1 MAGLYD
7 ELLVLLHGIWSRRW
21 VALGVAW
28 GLCMLGWLGVALIPN
43 SYQSKARVYVNTQ
56 SLLEDKV
63 GITQVQSQQDLDRVR
78 STLASAE
85 NLEKVVRDTD
95 LSQSVSGPRDIAAK
109 ITALRENITVMA
121 QADPSMIDISAISAD
136 SGLSDGANARIAQ
149 QVVQKLIDIFQEE
162 NLSGDRNQTKQS
174 LAFLDQ
180 QIAARGK
187 QLEAADQR
195 RVEFAQRYIGLLP
208 GAGSI
213 SQRMDAARAEISNI
227 DSQLVQAQ
235 SALSA
240 MNGQLAGTPATLP
253 GVGASGGVSPLAQA
267 QSNLASMRARGWTA
281 NHPDVIAA
289 QREVDALRKSG
300 GGGSAGGAG
309 STPNPAYLS
318 IKSMQ
323 AERAATVQA
332 LSTRKAQLQGDLNT
346 MMSKQVNEPGVAS
359 EQEKIESDYA
369 ALKAQYDKLAAD
381 REEIR
386 LRGDVKTETGSVQF
400 RVIQPPSTP
409 TAPSAP
415 NRPLLLLGVL
425 ILGIGAGVGV
435 AFALGQL
442 KGTFPTA
449 ARLEKALGLPVAGS
463 ISQTVSAAQVAVE
476 KQRMKW
482 FAGASGGLAAVCLLL
497 IVVEFVQRGMA

>member
-7 ELLVLLHGIWSRRW
+7 ELLVLLHGIWNRRW
-21 VALGVAW
+21 VALAVAW
-28 GLCMLGWLGVALIPN
+28 GVAMLGWLGVALIPN

-56 SLLEDKV
+56 SLLEDRM
-63 GITQVQSQQDLDRVR
+63 GITQVQSQQDLDRLR

-85 NLEKVVRDTD
+85 NLEKVVRGTD

-109 ITALRENITVMA
+109 ITTLRENISVMA

-136 SGLSDGANARIAQ
+136 SSLSDGANARIAQ

-162 NLSGDRNQTKQS
+162 NLSGDRRETKQS

-180 QIAARGK
+180 QIAGRAK

-195 RVEFAQRYIGLLP
+195 RIEFAQRYAGLLP

-213 SQRMDAARAEISNI
+213 SQRMDAARMEINNI

-240 MNGQLAGTPATLP
+240 MNGQLAGTPQTLP
-253 GVGASGGVSPLAQA
+253 GVGASGGPSALAQA
-267 QSNLASMRARGWTA
+267 QANLASMKARGWTN

-289 QREVDALRKSG
+289 QREVEALRKSG
-300 GGGSAGGAG
+300 GGDSASGGG
-309 STPNPAYLS
+309 TPNPAYLS

-323 AERAATVQA
+323 AERAATVEALQA
-332 LSTRKAQLQGDLNT
+332 RKAQLQADLNA
-346 MMSKQVNEPGVAS
+346 MMSRQVDEPGIAS
-359 EQEKIESDYA
+359 EQEKLDRDYEV
-369 ALKAQYDKLAAD
+369 LKTQYDKLLAD

-386 LRGDVKTETGSVQF
+386 LRGEVKTETGAVQF

-409 TAPSAP
+409 TAPTAP

-425 ILGIGAGVGV
+425 VLAIAAGIGV

-442 KGTFPTA
+442 KGSFSTA
-449 ARLEKALGLPVAGS
+449 ARLERAIGLPVAGS
-463 ISQTVSAAQVAVE
+463 ISQVRSAAQQAVE

-482 FAGASGGLAAVCLLL
+482 FAAASGGLAGVCLLL
-497 IVVEFVQRGMA
+497 IAVEFVQRGMA

>member
-7 ELLVLLHGIWSRRW
+7 ELLVLWHGIWNRRW
-21 VALGVAW
+21 VALAVAW
-28 GLCMLGWLGVALIPN
+28 GVAMLGWLGVALIPN

-56 SLLEDKV
+56 SLLEDRM
-63 GITQVQSQQDLDRVR
+63 GITQVQSQQDLDRLR

-85 NLEKVVRDTD
+85 NLEKVVRGTD
-95 LSQSVSGPRDIAAK
+95 LSQTVSGPRDIAAK
-109 ITALRENITVMA
+109 ITTLRENITVMA

-136 SGLSDGANARIAQ
+136 SSLSDGANARIAQ

-162 NLSGDRNQTKQS
+162 NLSGDRRETKQS

-180 QIAARGK
+180 QIAGRAK

-195 RVEFAQRYIGLLP
+195 RIEFAQRYAGLLP

-213 SQRMDAARAEISNI
+213 SQRMDAARMEINNI

-235 SALSA
+235 SALTA
-240 MNGQLAGTPATLP
+240 MNGQLAGTPQTLP
-253 GVGASGGVSPLAQA
+253 GVGASGGPSALAQA
-267 QSNLASMRARGWTA
+267 QANLASMKARGWT
-281 NHPDVIAA
+281 NSHPDVIAA

-300 GGGSAGGAG
+300 GGSASGGG
-309 STPNPAYLS
+309 GTPNPAYLS

-332 LSTRKAQLQGDLNT
+332 LQARKAQLQADLNA
-346 MMSKQVNEPGVAS
+346 MMSRQVDEPGIAS
-359 EQEKIESDYA
+359 EQEKLDRDYEV
-369 ALKAQYDKLAAD
+369 LKTQYDKLLAD

-386 LRGDVKTETGSVQF
+386 LRGEVKTETGAVQF

-409 TAPSAP
+409 TAPTAP

-425 ILGIGAGVGV
+425 VLAIAAGIGV

-442 KGTFPTA
+442 KGSFSTA
-449 ARLEKALGLPVAGS
+449 ARLERAIGLPVAGS
-463 ISQTVSAAQVAVE
+463 ISQVRSAAQQAVE

-482 FAGASGGLAAVCLLL
+482 FAAASGGLAGVCLLL
-497 IVVEFVQRGMA
+497 IAVEFVQRGMA

>member
-7 ELLVLLHGIWSRRW
+7 ELLVLLHGIWNRRW
-21 VALGVAW
+21 VALAVAW
-28 GLCMLGWLGVALIPN
+28 GVAMLGWLGVALIPN

-56 SLLEDKV
+56 SLLEDRM
-63 GITQVQSQQDLDRVR
+63 GITQVQSQQDLDRLR

-85 NLEKVVRDTD
+85 NLEKVVRGTD
-95 LSQSVSGPRDIAAK
+95 LSQTVSGQRDIAAK
-109 ITALRENITVMA
+109 ITTLRENISVMA

-136 SGLSDGANARIAQ
+136 SSLSDGANARIAQ

-162 NLSGDRNQTKQS
+162 NLSGDRRETKQS

-180 QIAARGK
+180 QIAGRAK

-195 RVEFAQRYIGLLP
+195 RIEFAQRYAGLLP

-213 SQRMDAARAEISNI
+213 SQRMDAARMEINNI

-240 MNGQLAGTPATLP
+240 MNGQLAGTPQTLP
-253 GVGASGGVSPLAQA
+253 GVGASGGPSALAQA
-267 QSNLASMRARGWTA
+267 QANLASMKARGWT
-281 NHPDVIAA
+281 NSHPDVIAA
-289 QREVDALRKSG
+289 QREVEALRKSG
-300 GGGSAGGAG
+300 GGSASGGG
-309 STPNPAYLS
+309 GTPNPAYLS

-332 LSTRKAQLQGDLNT
+332 LQARKAQLQADLNA
-346 MMSKQVNEPGVAS
+346 MMSRQVDEPGIAS
-359 EQEKIESDYA
+359 EQEKLDRDYEV
-369 ALKAQYDKLAAD
+369 LKTQYDKLLAD

-386 LRGDVKTETGSVQF
+386 LRGEVKTETGAVQF

-409 TAPSAP
+409 TAPTAP

-425 ILGIGAGVGV
+425 VLAIAAGIGV

-442 KGTFPTA
+442 KGSFSTA
-449 ARLEKALGLPVAGS
+449 ARLERAIGLPVAGS
-463 ISQTVSAAQVAVE
+463 ISQVRSAAQQAVE

-482 FAGASGGLAAVCLLL
+482 FAAASGGLAGVCLLL
-497 IVVEFVQRGMA
+497 IAVEFVQRGMA

>member
-21 VALGVAW
+21 VALAVAW
-28 GLCMLGWLGVALIPN
+28 GVCMLGWLGVALIPN
-43 SYQSKARVYVNTQ
+43 AYQSKARVYVNTQ
-56 SLLEDKV
+56 SLREDKV
-63 GITQVQSQQDLDRVR
+63 GITQVQYQQDKDPVR
-78 STLASAE
+78 LTLASAE

-109 ITALRENITVMA
+109 ITKLRENITVMA

-253 GVGASGGVSPLAQA
+253 GMTASGGASPLAQA
-267 QSNLASMRARGWTA
+267 QANLASMKARGWTA

-289 QREVDALRKSG
+289 QREVDAIRKAG
-300 GGGSAGGAG
+300 GGAAAAAG

-323 AERAATVQA
+323 ADRAATVQA

-346 MMSKQVNEPGVAS
+346 MMSRQVNEPGVAS

-425 ILGIGAGVGV
+425 ILGVGAGIGV

-449 ARLEKALGLPVAGS
+449 ARLEKAIGLPVVGS
-463 ISQTVSAAQVAVE
+463 ISQTVSVAQVAIDR
-476 KQRMKW
+476 QRMKW

>member
-7 ELLVLLHGIWSRRW
+7 ELLVLLHGIWNRRW
-21 VALGVAW
+21 VALAVAW
-28 GLCMLGWLGVALIPN
+28 GVAMLGWLGVALIPN

-56 SLLEDKV
+56 SLLEDRM
-63 GITQVQSQQDLDRVR
+63 GITQVQSQQDLDRLR

-85 NLEKVVRDTD
+85 NLEKVVRGTD

-109 ITALRENITVMA
+109 ITTLRENISVMA

-136 SGLSDGANARIAQ
+136 SSLSDGANARIAQ

-162 NLSGDRNQTKQS
+162 NLSGDRRETKQS

-180 QIAARGK
+180 QIAGRAK

-195 RVEFAQRYIGLLP
+195 RIEFAQRYAGLLP

-213 SQRMDAARAEISNI
+213 SQRMDAARMEINTI

-240 MNGQLAGTPATLP
+240 MNGQLAGTPQTLP
-253 GVGASGGVSPLAQA
+253 GVGASGGPSALAQA
-267 QSNLASMRARGWTA
+267 QANLASMKARGWT
-281 NHPDVIAA
+281 NSHPDVIAA
-289 QREVDALRKSG
+289 QREVEALRKSG
-300 GGGSAGGAG
+300 GGSAGGG
-309 STPNPAYLS
+309 GTPNPAYLS

-332 LSTRKAQLQGDLNT
+332 LQARKAQLQADLNA
-346 MMSKQVNEPGVAS
+346 MMSRQVDEPGIAS
-359 EQEKIESDYA
+359 EQEKLDRDYEV
-369 ALKAQYDKLAAD
+369 LKTQYDKLLAD

-386 LRGDVKTETGSVQF
+386 LRGEVKTETGAVQF

-409 TAPSAP
+409 TAPTAP

-425 ILGIGAGVGV
+425 VLAIAAGIGV

-442 KGTFPTA
+442 KGSFSTA
-449 ARLEKALGLPVAGS
+449 ARLERAIGLPVAGS
-463 ISQTVSAAQVAVE
+463 ISQVRSAAQQAVE

-482 FAGASGGLAAVCLLL
+482 FAAASGGLAGVCLLL
-497 IVVEFVQRGMA
+497 IAVEFVQRGMA

>member
-1 MAGLYD
+1 M
-7 ELLVLLHGIWSRRW
+7 
-21 VALGVAW
+21 
-28 GLCMLGWLGVALIPN
+28 
-43 SYQSKARVYVNTQ
+43 
-56 SLLEDKV
+56 

-78 STLASAE
+78 NTLASAE
-85 NLEKVVRDTD
+85 NLEKVVRNTD

-109 ITALRENITVMA
+109 ITKLRENITVMA

-136 SGLSDGANARIAQ
+136 SSLSDGANARISQ
-149 QVVQKLIDIFQEE
+149 QIVQKLIDIFQEE
-162 NLSGDRNQTKQS
+162 NLSGDRNETKQS

-195 RVEFAQRYIGLLP
+195 RVEFAQRYVGLLP

-213 SQRMDAARAEISNI
+213 SQRMDAARQEINTI

-240 MNGQLAGTPATLP
+240 MNGQLAGTPQSLP
-253 GVGASGGVSPLAQA
+253 GVGPSGGPSALGQAQA
-267 QSNLASMRARGWTA
+267 NLAAMRARGWTA
-281 NHPDVIAA
+281 QHPDVIAA

-300 GGGSAGGAG
+300 GGASSGGG
-309 STPNPAYLS
+309 GTPNPAYLS

-332 LSTRKAQLQGDLNT
+332 LSTRKAQLQADLNT
-346 MMSKQVNEPGVAS
+346 MMAKQVDEPGIAS
-359 EQEKIESDYA
+359 EQEKLDRDYEV
-369 ALKAQYDKLAAD
+369 LKPQYDKLLAD

-386 LRGDVKTETGSVQF
+386 LRGEVKTETGSVQF
-400 RVIQPPSTP
+400 RVINPPSMP
-409 TAPSAP
+409 TAPAAP
-415 NRPLLLLGVL
+415 NRPLLLLAVL
-425 ILGIGAGVGV
+425 VLGIGAGVGV
-435 AFALGQL
+435 AFAMGQL

-449 ARLEKALGLPVAGS
+449 ARLERAIGLPVAGS
-463 ISQTVSAAQVAVE
+463 ISQTISAAQVAID

>member
-7 ELLVLLHGIWSRRW
+7 ELLILAHGIWSRRW

-28 GLCMLGWLGVALIPN
+28 GVCMLGWLGVALIPN

-78 STLASAE
+78 NTLTSAE
-85 NLEKVVRDTD
+85 NLEKVVRSTD

-109 ITALRENITVMA
+109 ITKLRENITVMA

-136 SGLSDGANARIAQ
+136 SSLSDGANARIAQ

-162 NLSGDRNQTKQS
+162 NLSGDRNETKQS

-180 QIAARGK
+180 QIAGRAK

-195 RVEFAQRYIGLLP
+195 RVEFAQRYVGLLP

-213 SQRMDAARAEISNI
+213 SQRMDAARMEINTI

-240 MNGQLAGTPATLP
+240 MNGQLAGTPQTLP
-253 GVGASGGVSPLAQA
+253 GVSASGGASPLAQA
-267 QSNLASMRARGWTA
+267 QANLASMRARGWTA
-281 NHPDVIAA
+281 SHPDVIAA
-289 QREVDALRKSG
+289 QREVDALRRA
-300 GGGSAGGAG
+300 GGGSAGGG
-309 STPNPAYLS
+309 GTPNPAYQS

-332 LSTRKAQLQGDLNT
+332 LGTRKAQLQADLNA
-346 MMSKQVNEPGVAS
+346 MMARQVDEPGIAS
-359 EQEKIESDYA
+359 EQEKLDRDYEV
-369 ALKAQYDKLAAD
+369 LKTQYDKLLAD

-386 LRGDVKTETGSVQF
+386 LRGEVKTETGSVQF

-425 ILGIGAGVGV
+425 VLGIAAGVGV

-463 ISQTVSAAQVAVE
+463 ISQAVSAAQTAVE
-476 KQRMKW
+476 KQRLKW

>member
-7 ELLVLLHGIWSRRW
+7 ELLVLWHGIWNRRW
-21 VALGVAW
+21 VALAVAW
-28 GLCMLGWLGVALIPN
+28 GVAMLGWLGVALIPN

-56 SLLEDKV
+56 SLLEDRM
-63 GITQVQSQQDLDRVR
+63 GITQVQSQQDLDRLR

-85 NLEKVVRDTD
+85 NLEKVVRGTD
-95 LSQSVSGPRDIAAK
+95 LSQTVSGPRDIAAK
-109 ITALRENITVMA
+109 ITTLRENITVMA

-136 SGLSDGANARIAQ
+136 SSLSDGANARIAQ

-162 NLSGDRNQTKQS
+162 NLSGDRRETKQS

-180 QIAARGK
+180 QIAGRAK

-195 RVEFAQRYIGLLP
+195 RIEFAQRYAGLLP

-213 SQRMDAARAEISNI
+213 SQRMDAARMEINTI

-235 SALSA
+235 SALTA
-240 MNGQLAGTPATLP
+240 MNGQLAGTPQTLP
-253 GVGASGGVSPLAQA
+253 GVGASGGPSALAQA
-267 QSNLASMRARGWTA
+267 QANLASMKARGWT
-281 NHPDVIAA
+281 NSHPDVIAA

-300 GGGSAGGAG
+300 GGSASGGG
-309 STPNPAYLS
+309 GTPNPAYLS

-332 LSTRKAQLQGDLNT
+332 LQARKAQLQADLNA
-346 MMSKQVNEPGVAS
+346 MMSRQVDEPGIAS
-359 EQEKIESDYA
+359 EQEKLDRDYEV
-369 ALKAQYDKLAAD
+369 LKTQYDKLLAD

-386 LRGDVKTETGSVQF
+386 LRGEVKTETGAVQF

-409 TAPSAP
+409 TAPTAP

-425 ILGIGAGVGV
+425 VLAIAAGLGV

-442 KGTFPTA
+442 KGSFSTA
-449 ARLEKALGLPVAGS
+449 ARLERAIGLPVAGS
-463 ISQTVSAAQVAVE
+463 ISQVRSAAQQAVE

-482 FAGASGGLAAVCLLL
+482 FAAASGGLAGVCLLL
-497 IVVEFVQRGMA
+497 IAVEFVQRGMA

>member
-7 ELLVLLHGIWSRRW
+7 ELLILLHRIWSRRW

-28 GLCMLGWLGVALIPN
+28 GVCMLGWLGVALIPN

-78 STLASAE
+78 NTLASAE
-85 NLEKVVRDTD
+85 NLEKVVRATD

-109 ITALRENITVMA
+109 ITTLRENITVMA

-136 SGLSDGANARIAQ
+136 SSLSDGANARIAQ

-162 NLSGDRNQTKQS
+162 NLSGDRNETKQS

-180 QIAARGK
+180 QIAGRAK

-195 RVEFAQRYIGLLP
+195 RVEFAQRYVGLLP

-213 SQRMDAARAEISNI
+213 SQRMDAARMEINTI
-227 DSQLVQAQ
+227 ESQLVQAQ

-240 MNGQLAGTPATLP
+240 MNGQLAGTPQTLP
-253 GVGASGGVSPLAQA
+253 GVGASGGASPLAQA
-267 QSNLASMRARGWTA
+267 QSNLASIRARGWTA
-281 NHPDVIAA
+281 SHPDVIAA
-289 QREVDALRKSG
+289 QREVDALRRA
-300 GGGSAGGAG
+300 GGGSAGGG
-309 STPNPAYLS
+309 GTPNPAYLS

-332 LSTRKAQLQGDLNT
+332 LGTRKAQLQADLNA
-346 MMSKQVNEPGVAS
+346 MMARQVDEPGIAS
-359 EQEKIESDYA
+359 EQEKLDRDYEV
-369 ALKAQYDKLAAD
+369 LKTQYDKLLAD

-386 LRGDVKTETGSVQF
+386 LRGEVKTETGSVQF

-425 ILGIGAGVGV
+425 VLGIAAGVGV

-449 ARLEKALGLPVAGS
+449 ARLERALGLPVAGS
-463 ISQTVSAAQVAVE
+463 ISQAVSAAQVAIE

-497 IVVEFVQRGMA
+497 IAVEFVQRGMA

>member
-7 ELLVLLHGIWSRRW
+7 ELLVLLHGIWRRRW
-21 VALGVAW
+21 IALAIAW
-28 GLCMLGWLGVALIPN
+28 GVCMLGWLGVSLIPN
-43 SYQSKARVYVNTQ
+43 GYESKARVYVNTQ
-56 SLLEDKV
+56 SLLEDKM

-78 STLASAE
+78 QSLLSAE
-85 NLEKVVRDTD
+85 NLEKVVRGTD
-95 LSQSVSGPRDIAAK
+95 LSQGISGPRDVAGK
-109 ITALRENITVMA
+109 ITELRDNISVVA

-136 SGLSDGANARIAQ
+136 SSLSDGANARIAQ

-162 NLSGDRNQTKQS
+162 NLSGDRAETKQS

-180 QIAARGK
+180 QIAGRGK
-187 QLEAADQR
+187 QLEAADKR
-195 RVEFAQRYIGLLP
+195 RVEFAQRYAGLLP

-213 SQRMDAARAEISNI
+213 SQRMDAARLEISNI

-253 GVGASGGVSPLAQA
+253 GVSAGGGASPLAQA
-267 QSNLASMRARGWTA
+267 QAELAGMRARGWTSS
-281 NHPDVIAA
+281 HPDVIAA
-289 QREVDALRKSG
+289 QRQVDALRRQ
-300 GGGSAGGAG
+300 GGGSAAMGG
-309 STPNPAYLS
+309 TPNPAYLS

-332 LSTRKAQLQGDLNT
+332 LSTRKAQLQADLNT
-346 MMSKQVNEPGVAS
+346 MTSRQIDEPGVAS
-359 EQEKIESDYA
+359 EQEKLDRDYA
-369 ALKAQYDKLAAD
+369 ALQTQYDKLLSD

-400 RVIQPPSTP
+400 RVIQPPS
-409 TAPSAP
+409 APSAP
-415 NRPLLLLGVL
+415 VAPNRPVLLLAVLVLGV
-425 ILGIGAGVGV
+425 GAGIGV
-435 AFALGQL
+435 AFAIAQL

-449 ARLEKALGLPVAGS
+449 ARLERVIGIPVAGS
-463 ISQTVSAAQVAVE
+463 ISQTVSVAQVAVDR
-476 KQRMKW
+476 QRMKW

-497 IVVEFVQRGMA
+497 IAVEFIQRGTA

>member
-7 ELLVLLHGIWSRRW
+7 ELLVLLHGIWNRRW
-21 VALGVAW
+21 VALAVAW
-28 GLCMLGWLGVALIPN
+28 GVAMLGWLGVALIPN

-56 SLLEDKV
+56 SLLEDRM
-63 GITQVQSQQDLDRVR
+63 GITQVQSQQDLDRLR

-85 NLEKVVRDTD
+85 NLEKVVRGTD

-109 ITALRENITVMA
+109 ITTLRENISVMA

-136 SGLSDGANARIAQ
+136 SSLSDGANARIAQ

-162 NLSGDRNQTKQS
+162 NLSGDRRETKQS

-180 QIAARGK
+180 QIAGRAK

-195 RVEFAQRYIGLLP
+195 RIEFAQRYAGLLP

-213 SQRMDAARAEISNI
+213 SQRMDAARMEINTI

-240 MNGQLAGTPATLP
+240 MNGQLAGTPQTLP
-253 GVGASGGVSPLAQA
+253 GVGASGGPSALAQA
-267 QSNLASMRARGWTA
+267 QANLASMKARGWTN

-289 QREVDALRKSG
+289 QREVEALRKSG
-300 GGGSAGGAG
+300 GGGSASGGG
-309 STPNPAYLS
+309 TPNPAYLS

-332 LSTRKAQLQGDLNT
+332 LQARKAQLQADLNA
-346 MMSKQVNEPGVAS
+346 MMSRQVDEPGIAS
-359 EQEKIESDYA
+359 EQEKLDRDYEV
-369 ALKAQYDKLAAD
+369 LKTQYDKLLAD

-386 LRGDVKTETGSVQF
+386 LRGEVKTETGAVQF

-409 TAPSAP
+409 TAPTAP

-425 ILGIGAGVGV
+425 VLAIAAGIGV

-442 KGTFPTA
+442 KGSFSTA
-449 ARLEKALGLPVAGS
+449 ARLERAIGLPVAGS
-463 ISQTVSAAQVAVE
+463 ISQVRSAAQQAVE

-482 FAGASGGLAAVCLLL
+482 FAAASGGLAGVCLLL
-497 IVVEFVQRGMA
+497 IAVEFVQRGMA